1 MMLTIKMADNTE
13 KYKEILL
20 PRNNYCSHFGDT
32 CDVCM
37 CIYKILHRWN
47 QTLYRKGIMPLPNL
61 LCFNQTHVSDSLP
74 SQ

>member
-13 KYKEILL
+13 KYKEIPL
-20 PRNNYCSHFGDT
+20 PRNFGDT

-37 CIYKILHRWN
+37 CIYKILHKWN
-47 QTLYRKGIMPLPNL
+47 QTLYIKGIMPFPNL

-74 SQ
+74 SQQA